1 MSYKILSE
9 IHSGIALFSES
20 WATQGLGMDDDDDG
34 VPKQSKVESHIEEI
48 LSHMARHVKGEQKQ
62 PLLFTGAPGIGKT
75 TLIETFSKLI
85 GLPYVV
91 IEVPHIVEEHL
102 INIPFIVSDPITDTR
117 KSLNDTEIGKS
128 QSGQK
133 LVLAD
138 SVLWTELN
146 KKAKTKL
153 DDSQYLSYMYSNKI
167 PQYILQMFEDMGGD
181 EQTVPPQIRKVRN
194 MYHAILFIDEYMR
207 VTSKRIR
214 NIMRGFLD
222 RRLGLHSLP
231 DSLYVTFASNTRSSS
246 PTESSRSL
254 DVLDANQEFKFIEF
268 EPPTK
273 DEWFG
278 WFLLKHKDVDEKLV
292 HHFQEK
298 LTDTDISFD
307 DVDTSVRTSPR
318 RWENLLLFIDK
329 AVKHPNLNVDMPHL
343 IATIRNNFIVYDHTG
358 TDEDSR
364 PTHSPHADKVVE
376 AVTEFLKEERNMH
389 IGGTGSH
396 AVEWRDTLKH
406 YMQVQMESSSRKY
419 IPVLSGL
426 PGVGKAQPL
435 TAKILTPTGWVHMGD
450 IHEGDDIIVPD
461 GTIAKVCGVY
471 PQGDKDVFVITFH
484 DGSKT
489 ECCLDHL
496 WSVYYRPKSAQKTL
510 PGIIDTREII
520 KQIQKGYN
528 VSIPLIKPLE
538 TNCTKDLP
546 IPPYTMGALLG
557 DGSFQKYGV
566 RITSADPELIEY
578 VRQELPEGM
587 NCENYRGHPI
597 EYGFTH
603 DHQNEDGNVY
613 AQAIRQLDLWDKNSF
628 TKFIPDVYKS
638 ASTSQKWDLLRG
650 LMDTDGTV
658 CKKSKCSFSTS
669 SYQLMKDVQELV
681 WSLGGCAS
689 LLVKYPHYKYKGEV
703 KQGAISYQL
712 HISMPEPCEL
722 FKLTRKKTRCNK
734 KHGKGRIQLFRRV
747 KSVEYKGKEPSQ
759 CIMVDHPDH
768 LYITDDYIVTHN
780 TTSLLSLEAN
790 LNVVVVDVNV
800 STFDAEEAMGIPTAT
815 ERTKDEDSND
825 KISVGFSKPVLYQ
838 MMMNK
843 LQEKTKMFK
852 ERLNS
857 SPEGQEK
864 LKQWQAQDV
873 KYIVLFDELNR
884 VNDKTFNVLRK
895 VMLEKEFGH
904 DESGKVLKMPEGTLF
919 VGAINPT
926 GATTSPLTQ
935 HFRDVIDIIP
945 VAPSWSSTVDYL
957 SKSIKHRDDISETVS
972 RTVVP
977 MLTSFVDYF
986 SEDSKASRHK
996 DEYRFHLKFGEE
1008 NIYVSPRMLAGL
1020 ADSVAGRL
1028 QRTYDKFA
1036 TMEDKIPSGQVRA
1049 RHYKAAII
1057 EEIDRFVI
1065 AARAEQHGMDLEAL
1079 RGDLLKWVNAT
1090 FEDYGAAL
1098 LQHIA
1103 DTDPHLTQEMEIK
1116 SLVNMF
1122 LSSNKTQFEQQMI
1135 KGITDNPTIVHLLE
1149 EDPERIRKDLV
1160 EGFIDSFEQAVSG
1173 GGVKEATEWLKRM
1186 YMPNQ
1191 TYYNHMNEEGIS
1203 IKDMH
1208 ALHDWNSQPQVSN
1221 AKLKF
1226 DPTEKMSMIEYI
1238 FSVVLHIA
1246 HELDKGKE
1254 TIDTILSAFKS
1265 LTFVDGEL
1273 YPVIKK
1279 YVDVESI
1286 EQKNSNELTEE
1297 EAAFAEIYEYVFQGK
1312 AANYHKHNRLHNYRL
1327 NQRQQK

>member
-1 MSYKILSE
+1 MSYKILSD
-9 IHSGIALFSES
+9 IHSGIPLFSES
-20 WATQGLGMDDDDDG
+20 WATQGLGMDDEDDG
-34 VPKQSKVESHIEEI
+34 VPKQSKVGSHVEEI
-48 LSHMARHVKGEQKQ
+48 LSHMARHVKGDQKQ

-75 TLIETFSKLI
+75 TLIETFSKLV

-102 INIPFIVSDPITDTR
+102 INIPFIVSDPISDTR

-128 QSGQK
+128 QTGQT

-153 DDSQYLSYMYSNKI
+153 DDSQYLSYMYSNKM
-167 PQYILQMFEDMGGD
+167 PQYILQMFEEMGGS
-181 EQTVPPQIRKVRN
+181 EHIVPPQIRKVRN

-231 DSLYVTFASNTRSSS
+231 ESLYVTFASNTRTSS

-254 DVLDANQEFKFIEF
+254 DTLDANQEFKFIEF

-278 WFLLKHKDVDEKLV
+278 WFKSKHTDVDPELLR
-292 HHFQEK
+292 HFQEK
-298 LTDTDISFD
+298 LTDADISFD
-307 DVDTSVRTSPR
+307 DVETSVRTSPR

-329 AVKHPNLNVDMPHL
+329 AIKHPNLNVDLPHM
-343 IATIRNNFIVYDHTG
+343 IATIRNNFIVYDHSGNNDDT
-358 TDEDSR
+358 R
-364 PTHSPHADKVVE
+364 PTHSPHADKVIE

-406 YMQVQMESSSRKY
+406 YMQVQMDSPKRKY

-426 PGVGKAQPL
+426 PGIGK
-435 TAKILTPTGWVHMGD
+435 
-450 IHEGDDIIVPD
+450 
-461 GTIAKVCGVY
+461 
-471 PQGDKDVFVITFH
+471 
-484 DGSKT
+484 
-489 ECCLDHL
+489 
-496 WSVYYRPKSAQKTL
+496 
-510 PGIIDTREII
+510 
-520 KQIQKGYN
+520 
-528 VSIPLIKPLE
+528 
-538 TNCTKDLP
+538 
-546 IPPYTMGALLG
+546 
-557 DGSFQKYGV
+557 
-566 RITSADPELIEY
+566 
-578 VRQELPEGM
+578 
-587 NCENYRGHPI
+587 
-597 EYGFTH
+597 
-603 DHQNEDGNVY
+603 
-613 AQAIRQLDLWDKNSF
+613 
-628 TKFIPDVYKS
+628 
-638 ASTSQKWDLLRG
+638 
-650 LMDTDGTV
+650 
-658 CKKSKCSFSTS
+658 
-669 SYQLMKDVQELV
+669 
-681 WSLGGCAS
+681 
-689 LLVKYPHYKYKGEV
+689 
-703 KQGAISYQL
+703 
-712 HISMPEPCEL
+712 
-722 FKLTRKKTRCNK
+722 
-734 KHGKGRIQLFRRV
+734 
-747 KSVEYKGKEPSQ
+747 
-759 CIMVDHPDH
+759 
-768 LYITDDYIVTHN
+768 

-815 ERTKDEDSND
+815 ERTKDEDNNE
-825 KISVGFSKPVLYQ
+825 KISVGFSKPVLFQ

-864 LKQWQAQDV
+864 LKQWQHQNV
-873 KYIVLFDELNR
+873 KYVVLFDELNR

-945 VAPSWSSTVDYL
+945 VAPSWSSTVDYVT
-957 SKSIKHRDDISETVS
+957 KAINQRDDVSESVS
-972 RTVVP
+972 RTIVP
-977 MLTSFVDYF
+977 MITSFVDHF
-986 SEDSKASRHK
+986 SEDSKAERHK
-996 DEYRFHLKFGEE
+996 EEYRFHLKFGADDV
-1008 NIYVSPRMLAGL
+1008 YVSPRMIAGL

-1028 QRTYDKFA
+1028 QRVYDKF
-1036 TMEDKIPSGQVRA
+1036 TRMEDAIPSAQVRS
-1049 RHYKAAII
+1049 RHFKAAIV
-1057 EEIDRFVI
+1057 EEIDRFVL

-1079 RGDLLKWVNAT
+1079 RSDLLKWVNAS
-1090 FEDYGAAL
+1090 FEEYGAIL
-1098 LQHIA
+1098 LQHVA
-1103 DTDPHLTQEMEIK
+1103 DVDPHLTQEMEIK

-1160 EGFIDSFEQAVSG
+1160 DGFIESFEQAVSG
-1173 GGVKEATEWLKRM
+1173 GGISEAAEWLRRM

-1191 TYYNHMNEEGIS
+1191 KYFNHMNEEGIS
-1203 IKDMH
+1203 VKEMH
-1208 ALHDWNSQPQVSN
+1208 SLHDWNAQPQVSN

-1246 HELDKGKE
+1246 HELNKGKE

-1273 YPVIKK
+1273 HPIIKK
-1279 YVDVESI
+1279 YVDVEAI
-1286 EQKNSNELTEE
+1286 EQKNSNELTDA
-1297 EAAFAEIYEYVFQGK
+1297 EAEFAKIYEYVFQGK